1 MSEGGWQ
8 ADRQTDRQT
17 DRVIRTPSEVTR
29 DSRAPQMR
37 LGVVV
42 VSQSPRVSSCA
53 AAAAHRRGAQRRD
66 VGRPTTREGCST
78 VPDRH
83 EGDAA
88 YACACARRCVQVLCV
103 CVNAEYVYVVCG
115 CIEDRWT
122 DESIKRQFNKVV
134 QQLNWRRH
142 HRIQD

>member
-42 VSQSPRVSSCA
+42 VSQSPRASSC

-78 VPDRH
+78 VPDRDRH
-83 EGDAA
+83 ESDAA
-88 YACACARRCVQVLCV
+88 YAYAYARV
-103 CVNAEYVYVVCG
+103 YVYRFYAYV
-115 CIEDRWT
+115 
-122 DESIKRQFNKVV
+122 
-134 QQLNWRRH
+134 
-142 HRIQD
+142 